1 MLTILTAALIGIA
14 NPASPPED
22 VTRIEVET
30 ADLNLATASGRQL
43 LDQRIFAAAG
53 VICDIDHRL
62 ADTNELA
69 TKSCMINS
77 RNSARKQVRAMI
89 ARATAR
95 SADAALATR

>member
-1 MLTILTAALIGIA
+1 MLTILTAALLGIA

-22 VTRIEVET
+22 ITRIEVET
-30 ADLNLATASGRQL
+30 ADLNLSTARGRQL
-43 LDQRIFAAAG
+43 LDQRIIAAAG

-69 TKSCMINS
+69 TKNCMIHT
-77 RNSARKQVRAMI
+77 RNSARKQVRAVI

-95 SADAALATR
+95 SSDAALASR

>member
-1 MLTILTAALIGIA
+1 MLTILTAALLGIA

-22 VTRIEVET
+22 ITRVEVET
-30 ADLNLATASGRQL
+30 ADLNLSTANGRQL
-43 LDQRIFAAAG
+43 LDQRIIAAAG

-69 TKSCMINS
+69 TKSCMLNA
-77 RNSARKQVRAMI
+77 RNNARKQVRAMI

-95 SADAALATR
+95 SADAALASR